1 MIKTLI
7 VAILVV
13 LTFVGLDYLV
23 EHFLGQPRVVL
34 Q

>member
-1 MIKTLI
+1 MVKTLI
-7 VAILVV
+7 VALLVV

-23 EHFLGQPRVVL
+23 EMLGQPRVVL

>member
-7 VAILVV
+7 VALLVV
-13 LTFVGLDYLV
+13 LTFVGLDYLL
-23 EHFLGQPRVVL
+23 ETLGQPRVVL

>member
-7 VAILVV
+7 VALFVV

-23 EHFLGQPRVVL
+23 EMLGQPRVVL